1 MTEAI
6 DQLELPSSWDIRAI
20 NAICQKPQY
29 GFTESATAQPIGPHF
44 LRITDIDE
52 GRVDWAAVPFCRCS
66 EDEIPRYRLQHND
79 ILFARIGATT
89 GKSFLVKHPP
99 DSVFASYLIRLR
111 TSESV
116 SPDFLFYFFNSGFYW
131 SQVNANKFASLKGGI
146 NGAILS
152 ELRVIMP
159 PLPEQKK
166 IAAVL
171 SKIQQG
177 IELEAALA
185 RNARELK
192 SATMRRLFSAGL
204 RSEDQKETP
213 VGLIPESWDI
223 ASLETLG
230 RIGNGS
236 TPKRTNPAYWMRGKT
251 PWLTS
256 GKIHEGV
263 ITSADEFVTE
273 LAVQECHLP
282 MVKAGS
288 VLVAITGQGKT
299 LGNAALVTF
308 DTCISQH
315 LAYIQ
320 FTNQGVIPGFVV
332 LFLQSRYEELHRAGQ
347 AGGST
352 KGALTCSFLRNY
364 RMPLPPPGEQE
375 EITEILQAID
385 RKIAVHDAKQQA
397 WQDLFKT
404 MLHKLMTAQIRV
416 NDLDIDT
423 RELEA

>member
-6 DQLELPSSWDIRAI
+6 EQLELPHDWDIRAI
-20 NAICQKPQY
+20 NSICQKPQY
-29 GFTESATAQPIGPHF
+29 GFTDSATAQRVGPHF

-52 GRVDWAAVPFCRCS
+52 GRVNWSTVPYCKCS
-66 EDEIPRYRLQHND
+66 EEDFPRYQLQHND

-99 DSVFASYLIRLR
+99 ESVFASYLIRLR
-111 TSESV
+111 TNESV
-116 SPDFLFYFFNSGFYW
+116 SPDFLFYFFNSVFYW

-146 NGAILS
+146 NGSILS
-152 ELRVIMP
+152 DLRVIMP
-159 PLPEQKK
+159 SLSEQRT
-166 IAAVL
+166 IAAIL
-171 SKIQQG
+171 HKIQQAN
-177 IELEAALA
+177 EVEAALA
-185 RNARELK
+185 RSARELK
-192 SATMRRLFSAGL
+192 KATMRQLFSAGL
-204 RSEDQKETP
+204 RGEAQKETP
-213 VGLIPESWDI
+213 IGLVPESWSI
-223 ASLETLG
+223 VPLETLG

-236 TPKRTNPAYWMRGKT
+236 TPKRTNPAYWIKGT
-251 PWLTS
+251 IPWLTS

-263 ITSADEFVTE
+263 ITAADELVTE

-282 MVKAGS
+282 LVRAGS

-299 LGNAALVTF
+299 LGNAAMVTF

-352 KGALTCSFLRNY
+352 KGALTCGFLRNY
-364 RMPLPPPGEQE
+364 RMPLPPADEQE

-385 RKIAVHDAKQQA
+385 RKIAVHDAKQRA